1 MVDDT
6 VLSCSWDEFEEWI
19 RQKINGDFSWK
30 IRLLDSKNS
39 RGAIIDS
46 IETSIKNNNGTFPE
60 KGEMFIEK
68 LSPEK

>member
-6 VLSCSWDEFEEWI
+6 VLSGSWDEFEEWI

-39 RGAIIDS
+39 RGAIIES
-46 IETSIKNNNGTFPE
+46 IEMSIKNNNGTFPE
-60 KGEMFIEK
+60 KGEMFIER